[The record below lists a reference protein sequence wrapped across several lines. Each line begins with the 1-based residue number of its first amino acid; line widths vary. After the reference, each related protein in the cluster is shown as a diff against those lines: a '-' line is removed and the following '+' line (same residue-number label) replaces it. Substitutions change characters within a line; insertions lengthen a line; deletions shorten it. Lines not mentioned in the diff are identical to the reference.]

1 VFQVAAFVR
10 VGEARRGLVQK
21 TDLEAMRASKFG
33 WLWAAY
39 AISTVGTWIA
49 FDALT
54 LVAILL
60 LHAGPTEVSIM
71 AAAGPAVGAL
81 IAIPLGPWIEFR
93 RKRPVM
99 IAMDLVRFAALASIP
114 AALAIGWLSF
124 AQLLAVS
131 VVVGGA
137 NIVFRAASGAFLKGL
152 VPAQELLIANARF
165 ESTTWT
171 ATAIGPPLGGAA
183 IGIFG
188 PVATVVADAFSYV
201 CSAAAIAAIGGSEP
215 QPPRVG
221 AAVLRAGEL
230 LEGWRYILGHPTL
243 RPLFFNTVL
252 VGGLIMATAPLLAV
266 LMLGD
271 LGFSPWQYGLA
282 FGAPCIGGLVGA
294 RLAGVLA
301 VRFGRHK
308 VMRAAGALRACWS
321 VGLAFVFSGSGGLA
335 LVIAVQFG
343 LVTCMGVFN
352 PMLATY
358 RLEQTPADRVARTL
372 AAWSVT
378 SGATIAG
385 MTALWGV
392 LAAII
397 GPRVAIA
404 VAGVLMLATP
414 LLLPRRDDALEP
426 DREPTQP
433 ARLLAPADG

>member
-1 VFQVAAFVR
+1 M
-10 VGEARRGLVQK
+10 EATRSWQ
-21 TDLEAMRASKFG
+21 FG

-39 AISTVGTWIA
+39 AISTFGTWIA

-54 LVAILL
+54 LIAILL
-60 LHAGPTEVSIM
+60 LHAGATKVAIM

-81 IAIPLGPWIEFR
+81 VAVPLGPWVEFR

-114 AALAIGWLSF
+114 AASAFGWLSF

-131 VVVGGA
+131 VIVGAA
-137 NIVFRAASGAFLKGL
+137 NIVFRASSGAFLKGL
-152 VPAQELLIANARF
+152 VPGQELLTANARF

-171 ATAIGPPLGGAA
+171 ATAIGPPIGGAA
-183 IGIFG
+183 VGLFG
-188 PVATVVADAFSYV
+188 PVATVIADAFSYV
-201 CSAAAIAAIGGSEP
+201 CSAAAITAIGGSE
-215 QPPRVG
+215 QRRPRI
-221 AAVLRAGEL
+221 AATALRAGDL

-243 RPLFFNTVL
+243 RPLFFNTIL
-252 VGGLIMATAPLLAV
+252 VSGLIMATAPLLAV

-294 RLAGVLA
+294 RLANVLA
-301 VRFGRHK
+301 VRFGRRK
-308 VMRAAGALRACWS
+308 VMLAAGVLRACWS
-321 VGLAFVFSGSGGLA
+321 VGLAFIFPGSGGLA
-335 LVIAVQFG
+335 LVIGVQFG

-352 PMLATY
+352 PLLATC

-378 SGATIAG
+378 SSAAIAG
-385 MTALWGV
+385 MTALWGA
-392 LAAII
+392 LAAVV
-397 GPRVAIA
+397 GPRTAIA
-404 VAGVLMLATP
+404 VAGALMLATP

-426 DREPTQP
+426 DRKLDRKPAQP
-433 ARLLAPADG
+433 EQAATLLAPVDG